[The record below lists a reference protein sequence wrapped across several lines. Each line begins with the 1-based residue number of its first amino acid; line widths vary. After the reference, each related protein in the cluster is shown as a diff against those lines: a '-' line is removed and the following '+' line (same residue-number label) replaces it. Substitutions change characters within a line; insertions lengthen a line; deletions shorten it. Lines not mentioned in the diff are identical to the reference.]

1 MTFIGVLVNLVSMA
15 VGLTIPGMFV
25 RSSSTSTD
33 VINFLRLE
41 AIITSVPFIILVI
54 FIREKPENPPSKAA
68 LAFNTTKR

>member
-1 MTFIGVLVNLVSMA
+1 MA

-25 RSSSTSTD
+25 RPSSTSTD

-41 AIITSVPFIILVI
+41 AIITTVPFILLVI
-54 FIREKPENPPSKAA
+54 FIREKPEHPPSKAA